1 MGASARRRRKPT
13 YMRSQSEGRSDGF
26 GPIRSVG
33 LAVAFGLPLM
43 GMGVFALFAAVQD
56 GGTFLWILAPCLIVV
71 GLVTAGSHKIV

>member
-1 MGASARRRRKPT
+1 MATSARRRRKPT
-13 YMRSQSEGRSDGF
+13 YMRSQSDGQSDGF
-26 GPIRSVG
+26 RPNKSVG

-71 GLVTAGSHKIV
+71 GLVTAGSHKII